1 MWILC
6 HAYAIINMRIIHPP
20 TGQHL
25 CAPAPGEPHVNSIC
39 KAAQCPVS
47 KDNLNDVGELVGLVS
62 CSDATDGSTINTNPS
77 FDSNP
82 VYQKLHDSFSVHF
95 FLSDGII
102 RREYALFRIS
112 VASVVPDEHVALSSE
127 EEVKPIGVGGSYHP
141 LVDHGVRIGNYD
153 RGLVN
158 VLLLLG

>member
-1 MWILC
+1 M
-6 HAYAIINMRIIHPP
+6 
-20 TGQHL
+20 
-25 CAPAPGEPHVNSIC
+25 
-39 KAAQCPVS
+39 
-47 KDNLNDVGELVGLVS
+47 GLVS

-141 LVDHGVRIGNYD
+141 LVDHGVRVGDYD
-153 RGLVN
+153 CGLVN
-158 VLLLLG
+158 VFLLLGR